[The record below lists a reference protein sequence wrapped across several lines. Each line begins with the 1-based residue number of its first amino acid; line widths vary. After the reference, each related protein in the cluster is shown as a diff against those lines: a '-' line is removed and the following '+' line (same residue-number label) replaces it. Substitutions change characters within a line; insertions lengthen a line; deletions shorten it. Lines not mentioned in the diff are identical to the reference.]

1 MKRSD
6 DPHRYD
12 DIISLPHPSSVKH
25 PRMSRE
31 NRAAQFSPFAAL
43 TGYEALVEET
53 GRLTESRAEL
63 DEQRKAVLD
72 GILRQLYENIDSE
85 PEVRLEYFVPDM
97 LKYGGEYVRRTG
109 RLRRI
114 DPVEQSVLFTDGQKI
129 SIYDIRDI
137 EILG

>member
-1 MKRSD
+1 MKRSN

-12 DIISLPHPSSVKH
+12 DIINLHHPTSPKH

-53 GRLTESRAEL
+53 GRLTEERSEL
-63 DEQRKAVLD
+63 DEQRMAVLD
-72 GILRQLYENIDSE
+72 GILRRLYDCLSSE
-85 PEVRLEYFVPDM
+85 PEVSVEYFVPDM

-114 DPVEQSVLFTDGQKI
+114 DPTEQSVLFTDGQKI